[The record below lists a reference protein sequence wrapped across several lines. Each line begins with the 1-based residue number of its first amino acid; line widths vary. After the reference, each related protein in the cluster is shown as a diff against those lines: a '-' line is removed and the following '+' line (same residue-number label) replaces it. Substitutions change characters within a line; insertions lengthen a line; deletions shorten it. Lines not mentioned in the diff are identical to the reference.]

1 MTIRGV
7 LQRFALYSALLTIG
21 IAQPM
26 LQLYGSNL
34 AVFTS
39 ADISGAAVV
48 VFGLLVVLVPPL
60 LLLALDVLAHA
71 LPGRA
76 RGAVRHA
83 LVVLAALPFGMVLMR
98 SLDVAWP
105 FASALAAVPA
115 VLIAVLHSR
124 MQSVRSWIS
133 WMSVL
138 APVVTAMFVV
148 SSQSVIW
155 EPAAAMVS
163 VATTVA
169 PPNTGPG
176 SSPATDPQDV
186 SVLWLQLDEAPLWP
200 LLRTDGTIN
209 ESRFPGFAVLARN
222 STWFRNNLGVSQTTV
237 DAVPSMLTGKTP
249 VTGRAP
255 TYSNYRKNL
264 FALMYKRRAF
274 DVHEMATALCPKEAC
289 ATVSVSGSDDIADG
303 GGTGVDTTTS
313 TTPPATDE
321 QTGQSPTGRSADY
334 GMFLRDVT
342 VVLGHKLL
350 PKDLRHH
357 LPPIDEGWGGF
368 GANNNVDIESSDLT
382 SPDTAPPRP
391 VLTPT
396 LPRIGGTTLPKKF
409 SDTVVESKK
418 NTVRRWEADGAKS
431 QVPVAQDMIGRA
443 ARSSI
448 PTLHFA
454 HVLLPH
460 RPWQLTPDMRT
471 TRFVNTDKRD
481 AKVEDRVRDEYQA
494 FLAQYVA
501 TDRIVLQLVNDMKKS
516 ANWNRTMIIVTA
528 DHGLAFEPGE
538 SKRKDVNP
546 ERTDTLEEIYRT
558 PLFVKFPDQQTAAVN
573 DCPVHGY
580 DVMPMVVN
588 ATGLDAGWEFDGVDV
603 TRDCP
608 SRPVRTIWWNGGRT
622 TLTSDEG
629 AAVVSARRFDEWV
642 DADGDV
648 DSIAKTAGYEGWFD
662 VVVPPGA
669 VREPGVRRWTNRDVT
684 SFRLVGDGT
693 FASTPLQFDGNIVA
707 TSTFGDD
714 AVGLVVTEGRVV
726 AVIPELATMQPGTNA
741 YRSMV
746 LPSALT
752 PGRHDPVLY
761 VARGTPSS
769 PVLTLVGPP
778 G

>member
-7 LQRFALYSALLTIG
+7 LRRFALFAALLTVG
-21 IAQPM
+21 VAQPM

-39 ADISGAAVV
+39 ADISGSAVV
-48 VFGLLVVLVPPL
+48 VFSLLVLLVPPL
-60 LLLALDVLAHA
+60 LLLVLDVTAHA

-76 RGAVRHA
+76 REAARHVLVAV
-83 LVVLAALPFGMVLMR
+83 AALPFGMLLVR
-98 SLDVAWP
+98 SVDVPWP
-105 FASALAAVPA
+105 VALVMAAVPA
-115 VLIAVLHSR
+115 VLVAVLHAR
-124 MQSVRSWIS
+124 MNAVRAWIS

-138 APVVTAMFVV
+138 SPVVLVMFVF

-169 PPNTGPG
+169 PANNVPG
-176 SSPATDPQDV
+176 SSVVVKPEDV

-200 LLRTDGTIN
+200 LLGTDGSIN
-209 ESRFPGFAVLARN
+209 ERRFPGFAALAQN
-222 STWFRNNLGVSQTTV
+222 STWFRNTLGVSQTTV

-289 ATVSVSGSDDIADG
+289 ATVSVSGGDDIANG
-303 GGTGVDTTTS
+303 GGSGVEATTTTS
-313 TTPPATDE
+313 SPVPEDQAALPA
-321 QTGQSPTGRSADY
+321 GRRADY
-334 GMFLRDVT
+334 GVFSRDVM

-350 PKDLRHH
+350 PKGLRSR
-357 LPPIDEGWGGF
+357 LPVIDEGWGGF
-368 GANNNVDIESSDLT
+368 GANNNVDIESPELT
-382 SPDTAPPRP
+382 SPDTTSPKPIP
-391 VLTPT
+391 TPT
-396 LPRIGGTTLPKKF
+396 LPVIGATTLPKKF

-431 QVPVAQDMIGRA
+431 QVPVAEDMISRA

-471 TRFVNTDKRD
+471 TRFVSTDKRD
-481 AKVEDRVRDEYQA
+481 ATVEDRVRDEYQA

-501 TDRIVLQLVNDMKKS
+501 TDSIVLKLVTDMKKS
-516 ANWNRTMIIVTA
+516 ANWDRTMIIVTA

-538 SKRKDVNP
+538 SKRKDINP

-558 PLFVKFPDQQTAAVN
+558 PLFVKFPGQQGAAVN
-573 DCPVHGY
+573 DCPTHGY

-588 ATGLDAGWEFDGVDV
+588 VTGLDAGWDFDGTDV
-603 TRDCP
+603 TKKCP
-608 SRPVRTIWWNGGRT
+608 SRPVRTIWWNGGKT
-622 TLTSDEG
+622 TLTSDGG
-629 AAVVSARRFDEWV
+629 AAVTTARRFDKWV

-648 DSIAKTAGYEGWFD
+648 DSIAKPAGFGDWFD
-662 VVVPPGA
+662 VVVPAGA
-669 VREPGVRRWTNRDVT
+669 TLDTQVSRWTNRDIT
-684 SFRLVGDGT
+684 SFRLVGEGT
-693 FASTPLQFDGNIVA
+693 FAATPMQFDGTIVA
-707 TSTFGDD
+707 ASRVDDD
-714 AVGLVVTEGRVV
+714 AVGLVVMDNRVV
-726 AVIPELATMQPGTNA
+726 AVIPEIAAMRPGTSP

-761 VARGTPSS
+761 VARGTPASAT
-769 PVLTLVGPP
+769 LTLVGPP

>member
-1 MTIRGV
+1 MTTKSVMR
-7 LQRFALYSALLTIG
+7 RFALFLALFTVG
-21 IAQPM
+21 VGQPM

-39 ADISGAAVV
+39 ADITGTAVV
-48 VFGLLVVLVPPL
+48 VFGFLVLLVPPL
-60 LLLALDVLAHA
+60 FMLL
-71 LPGRA
+71 
-76 RGAVRHA
+76 
-83 LVVLAALPFGMVLMR
+83 
-98 SLDVAWP
+98 LDVASDALP
-105 FASALAAVPA
+105 RGVRNVVRHGLVALAAVPFGMLLVRSLDLA
-115 VLIAVLHSR
+115 WPLALVLAACPAMVVAVLHARSS
-124 MQSVRSWIS
+124 SVRSWLTWTS
-133 WMSVL
+133 AL
-138 APVVTAMFVV
+138 GPVVLAMFVV
-148 SSQSVIW
+148 SAQSVIR

-169 PPNTGPG
+169 PSGNDV
-176 SSPATDPQDV
+176 SNVPATKPEDV

-200 LLRTDGTIN
+200 LLGTDGNIN
-209 ESRFPGFAVLARN
+209 ARRFPGFAALAQN
-222 STWFRNNLGVSQTTV
+222 STWFRNTLGVSQTTV

-249 VTGRAP
+249 VTGKAP

-289 ATVSVSGSDDIADG
+289 ATVSVSGGDDIANG
-303 GGTGVDTTTS
+303 GGSGVETTTTTS
-313 TTPPATDE
+313 SPAPDE
-321 QTGQSPTGRSADY
+321 EKVVPAARRADY
-334 GMFLRDVT
+334 RLFFRDVM

-350 PKDLRHH
+350 PTGLRSR
-357 LPPIDEGWGGF
+357 LPVIDEGWGGF
-368 GANNNVDIESSDLT
+368 GANNVDVESSELT
-382 SPDTAPPRP
+382 SPDTTSPAPVP
-391 VLTPT
+391 TPT

-431 QVPVAQDMIGRA
+431 QVPVAEDMIARA
-443 ARSSI
+443 ARSAI

-471 TRFVNTDKRD
+471 TRFVSTDKRD
-481 AKVEDRVRDEYQA
+481 ATVEDRVRDEYQA

-501 TDRIVLQLVNDMKKS
+501 TDAIVLKLVTDMKKS
-516 ANWNRTMIIVTA
+516 ANWDRTMIIVTA

-538 SKRKDVNP
+538 SKRKDINP

-558 PLFVKFPDQQTAAVN
+558 PLFVKFPDQKAPAVN
-573 DCPVHGY
+573 DCPTHGF

-588 ATGLDAGWEFDGVDV
+588 ATGLDAGWDFDGVDV
-603 TRDCP
+603 TKSCP
-608 SRPVRTIWWNGGRT
+608 SRPVRTIWWNKGKT
-622 TLTSDEG
+622 TLTSDRM
-629 AAVVSARRFDEWV
+629 AAVTSARRFDRWV

-648 DSIAKTAGYEGWFD
+648 DAIARPTGYEGWFD
-662 VVVPPGA
+662 VNVPATAP
-669 VREPGVRRWTNRDVT
+669 RDSTVRRWTNRDIS

-693 FASTPLQFDGNIVA
+693 FAATPMQFDGTIVA
-707 TSTFGDD
+707 GAPTAG
-714 AVGLVVTEGRVV
+714 AVGLVAMDGRVV
-726 AVIPELATMQPGTNA
+726 AVIPELAEMQPGTNT

-761 VARGTPSS
+761 VARGTPESAT
-769 PVLTLVGPP
+769 LTLVGPP

>member
-7 LQRFALYSALLTIG
+7 LKQFALFAALLTVG
-21 IAQPM
+21 LGQPM

-39 ADISGAAVV
+39 ADVSGTAVV
-48 VFGLLVVLVPPL
+48 VFGLLVLLIPPSL
-60 LLLALDVLAHA
+60 LLVLDVLAHA
-71 LPGRA
+71 LPARA
-76 RGAVRHA
+76 RDGVRHV
-83 LVVLAALPFGMVLMR
+83 LVAVAALPFGMLLVR
-98 SLDVAWP
+98 SVDLAWP
-105 FASALAAVPA
+105 VTLVLAVVPA
-115 VLIAVLHSR
+115 ALVAVLHAR
-124 MQSVRSWIS
+124 MEAVRAWVS

-138 APVVTAMFVV
+138 SPVVMAMFVV

-169 PPNTGPG
+169 PTSGGTVPSTAVNPE
-176 SSPATDPQDV
+176 DV

-200 LLRTDGTIN
+200 LLSTDGTIN
-209 ESRFPGFAVLARN
+209 ARRFPGFAALAQN
-222 STWFRNNLGVSQTTV
+222 STWFRNTLGVSQTTV
-237 DAVPSMLTGKTP
+237 DAVPAMLTGKTP
-249 VTGRAP
+249 VTGKAP

-289 ATVSVSGSDDIADG
+289 ATVSVSGSEDIANG
-303 GGTGVDTTTS
+303 GGSGVEATTTTS
-313 TTPPATDE
+313 SPVPAGE
-321 QTGQSPTGRSADY
+321 KAVPAARGADY
-334 GMFLRDVT
+334 GMFFHDVM

-350 PKDLRHH
+350 PMHLRSR
-357 LPPIDEGWGGF
+357 LPAIDEGWGGF
-368 GANNNVDIESSDLT
+368 GTNNNVDVESSELT
-382 SPDTAPPRP
+382 SPDTTPPKP
-391 VLTPT
+391 IPSPT

-409 SDTVVESKK
+409 SDTVVESKR

-431 QVPVAQDMIGRA
+431 QVPVAEDMIARA
-443 ARSSI
+443 ARASI

-471 TRFVNTDKRD
+471 TRFVSTDKRD

-501 TDRIVLQLVNDMKKS
+501 TDRIVLRLVTDMKKS
-516 ANWNRTMIIVTA
+516 ANWDRTMIIVTS

-538 SKRKDVNP
+538 SKRKDINP

-558 PLFVKFPDQQTAAVN
+558 PLFVKFPGQHGAAVN
-573 DCPVHGY
+573 DCPTHGY

-588 ATGLDAGWEFDGVDV
+588 ATGLDAGWEFDGTDV
-603 TRDCP
+603 TKTCP
-608 SRPVRTIWWNGGRT
+608 SRPVRTIWWNGGKT
-622 TLTSDEG
+622 TLTSDG
-629 AAVVSARRFDEWV
+629 AAAVTSARRFDKWV
-642 DADGDV
+642 DADGNV
-648 DSIAKTAGYEGWFD
+648 DTIAKPAGYEQWFD
-662 VVVPPGA
+662 VKVPA
-669 VREPGVRRWTNRDVT
+669 DAARDTRVSRWTNRDIT

-693 FASTPLQFDGNIVA
+693 FAATPMQFDGTVVA
-707 TSTFGDD
+707 ASRVDDD
-714 AVGLVVTEGRVV
+714 AVGLVVMENRVV
-726 AVIPELATMQPGTNA
+726 AVIPELAAMRPGTNP

-752 PGRHDPVLY
+752 PGRHDPVLF
-761 VARGTPSS
+761 VARGTPADAN
-769 PVLTLVGPP
+769 VTLVGPP